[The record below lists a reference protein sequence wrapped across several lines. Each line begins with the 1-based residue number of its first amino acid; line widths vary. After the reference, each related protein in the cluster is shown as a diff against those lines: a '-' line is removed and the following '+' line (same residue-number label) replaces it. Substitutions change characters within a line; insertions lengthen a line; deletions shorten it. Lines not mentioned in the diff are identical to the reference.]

1 MSSKPSRIPARARK
15 PAAAHAVDAMKPP
28 VIEAPPLLSRS
39 MSRVDNV
46 VFPDGGKG
54 ENPPVEASDDRELSP
69 EVAQAQGDTPSELKA
84 TQAAQALTEFHADF
98 GEMVR
103 KLPLSALKDV
113 KAKLAKLGVDP
124 ASASPACGQALSDAV
139 GRYERKRAKA
149 RESSAAK
156 RAAKAP
162 QS

>member
-1 MSSKPSRIPARARK
+1 MSTKSRIPARARK

-28 VIEAPPLLSRS
+28 VVENAPPEPALPSLERT
-39 MSRVDNV
+39 MSRADNV

-54 ENPPVEASDDRELSP
+54 ENPPAEPAP
-69 EVAQAQGDTPSELKA
+69 EPEPEPK
-84 TQAAQALTEFHADF
+84 AAQVAMALTEFHVDF
-98 GEMVR
+98 AEMVT

-156 RAAKAP
+156 RAAKVSP
-162 QS
+162 IVE